1 MEIREATIK
10 DREAIFKIWLS
21 CFTDDQDYINSY
33 LDYCFPYTTT
43 LLLGNKTEGDVS
55 VISILPS
62 TILLY
67 VVKNKFNCSKF
78 KTFLL
83 SLIVIIF
90 LLYKLFSHSDNT
102 KF

>member
-62 TILLY
+62 YFKSIRTKKDNNNTE
-67 VVKNKFNCSKF
+67 VKNMETMNAHLCWS
-78 KTFLL
+78 
-83 SLIVIIF
+83 
-90 LLYKLFSHSDNT
+90 
-102 KF
+102 